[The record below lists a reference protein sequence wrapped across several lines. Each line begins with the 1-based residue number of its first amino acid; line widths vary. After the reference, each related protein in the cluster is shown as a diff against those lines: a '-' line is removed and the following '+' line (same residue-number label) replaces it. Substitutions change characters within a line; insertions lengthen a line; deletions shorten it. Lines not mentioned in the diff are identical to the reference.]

1 VAYVAIDGIAEPIRV
16 RFAHYTD
23 DDIAQL
29 GRPTPTVEGP
39 VLTLV
44 QDPEEAA

>member
-1 VAYVAIDGIAEPIRV
+1 MAYVAIDGIAEPIRV

-39 VLTLV
+39 VLSLV
-44 QDPEEAA
+44 QDPEVAA